1 MNGPNFLEINQRFEK
16 RALDFVKKHHMEY
29 DMISYIVETRPDI
42 AVDMFE
48 DLSRP
53 YKSDIPVLMARMY
66 ILDPFCNPVPFGQF
80 AEEIG
85 MTYQSLFD
93 LIVNGIE
100 PEQTA

>member
-16 RALDFVKKHHMEY
+16 RALDFVKKHHMEH
-29 DMISYIVETRPDI
+29 DMIGYIVETRPDI
-42 AVDMFE
+42 VVDMFE

-53 YKSDIPVLMARMY
+53 YKSDIPVLMARMF
-66 ILDPFCNPVPFGQF
+66 ILDPFYNPEPFGQF

>member
-16 RALDFVKKHHMEY
+16 RALDFAKKHHMEY
-29 DMISYIVETRPDI
+29 DMISYIVETCPDI

-53 YKSDIPVLMARMY
+53 YKSDIPVLMARMFV
-66 ILDPFCNPVPFGQF
+66 LDPFDNPEPCGQF

-85 MTYQSLFD
+85 MTYESLFD

-100 PEQTA
+100 PDRTA

>member
-29 DMISYIVETRPDI
+29 EMISYIVETCPDI

-53 YKSDIPVLMARMY
+53 YRSDIPVLMARMFV
-66 ILDPFCNPVPFGQF
+66 LDPFDNPEPFGQF

-85 MTYQSLFD
+85 MTYESLFD

-100 PEQTA
+100 PDRTA